1 MRQTKQIKKKEDIK
15 MDERKMFCKY
25 CRERNQ
31 KGKCMKTNEFVPRK
45 QTQAGMKPAET
56 CEYFTKK

>member
-1 MRQTKQIKKKEDIK
+1 

-56 CEYFTKK
+56 CEYFIKK